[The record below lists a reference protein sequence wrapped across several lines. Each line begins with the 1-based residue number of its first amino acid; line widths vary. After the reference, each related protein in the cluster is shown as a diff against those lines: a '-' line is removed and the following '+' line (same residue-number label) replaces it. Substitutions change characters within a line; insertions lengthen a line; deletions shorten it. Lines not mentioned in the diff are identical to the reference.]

1 MLLCNA
7 RFQAY
12 ELSFKPLCDLFDWW
26 ERAVGSLA
34 ASFLAEQQADL
45 QEDKATKKG
54 KKPTTGFFKIF
65 CFVAVLSTGENHRD
79 FGVRHTFCQEP
90 FGGS

>member
-1 MLLCNA
+1 
-7 RFQAY
+7 
-12 ELSFKPLCDLFDWW
+12 LFDWW

-54 KKPTTGFFKIF
+54 KKPTAGFFRIF
-65 CFVAVLSTGENHRD
+65 CLVAILSTRENHRD
-79 FGVRHTFCQEP
+79 FGVRHTFCQESS
-90 FGGS
+90 GGS